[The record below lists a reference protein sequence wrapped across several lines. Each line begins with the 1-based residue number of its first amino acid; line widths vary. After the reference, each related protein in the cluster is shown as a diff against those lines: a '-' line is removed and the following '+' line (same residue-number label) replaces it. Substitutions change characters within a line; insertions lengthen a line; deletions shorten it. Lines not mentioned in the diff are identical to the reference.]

1 MLRPE
6 LAWLDRRV
14 AARVDGRPI
23 AVTRVVLGVALMLVS
38 LEQYLALSRI
48 AGGAIAYPLYSGA
61 PEVRGGLA
69 VAVLVVGW
77 ISGVCLILGLL
88 PEVGAAAGA
97 VTCLLTLLCD
107 QQLYS
112 SHVTLLI
119 ILLVL
124 LACARSDWRWGISGQ
139 RYGDSS
145 SVPWWPQLLMM
156 TQVSVVYLFAGLSKL
171 QPTFLSGR
179 PLSGWMWLDLPP
191 RGYAV
196 LAWATVVTEIGLA
209 FALWIPRTRR
219 AATVLGGILHLS
231 IVTLLSGGN
240 LWLVAFALTTMST
253 YPLFL
258 TRPMA
263 DSDAE
268 PFARRLSPRLQS
280 QDSLAEDG

>member
-88 PEVGAAAGA
+88 PEVRAAAGA
-97 VTCLLTLLCD
+97 VRPLTLLCD

-124 LACARSDWRWGISGQ
+124 SHAPGRIGGGESPARDTETRRVSLGGLSCSDDPSVRGLSVRRSEGAAHIPRASPALRLDVARPTPQ
-139 RYGDSS
+139 RVRGTCLGHCGDGDRTRICTLDSS
-145 SVPWWPQLLMM
+145 NPACS
-156 TQVSVVYLFAGLSKL
+156 
-171 QPTFLSGR
+171 
-179 PLSGWMWLDLPP
+179 D
-191 RGYAV
+191 
-196 LAWATVVTEIGLA
+196 
-209 FALWIPRTRR
+209 R
-219 AATVLGGILHLS
+219 AGGILHWS
-231 IVTLLSGGN
+231 IVTSALGGN
-240 LWLVAFALTTMST
+240 L
-253 YPLFL
+253 
-258 TRPMA
+258 
-263 DSDAE
+263 
-268 PFARRLSPRLQS
+268 
-280 QDSLAEDG
+280 